1 MHITLFSFVTA
12 VLLSSLL
19 IVVLYLS
26 RKSVKTI
33 RMLNFGYLACLYLF
47 CLGRMFF
54 SLELPFAAVIRAP
67 SLMNPLHDVNEAN
80 LPMMDGAFWAS
91 DLLLLVWAVGSI
103 LLFAQ
108 FLIRYHRGKRDIDR
122 LPKQENQVLQKIL
135 DELQRGNK
143 RRIPIQVLCCS
154 ALSTPCGIGLL
165 RRQILLPSQE
175 YTEEELF
182 HILRHE
188 LQHFQTHDL
197 LVKWMIRVFQCLF
210 WWNPFVYLLGKDMD
224 QVLEIKCDLSVVKNY
239 SRQETL
245 AYMRTIKSQLEQAI
259 HTEKIVPVASASLV
273 GNFAMSNVEERFLYL
288 AESLKPNQRKELPKP
303 AFAVLFAALI
313 MASYS
318 FVLQSS
324 YEAPELDENGEKIQY
339 MQEDEMKL
347 LHLKDGTYQQIYEN
361 EAMLIPIEI
370 AEEMIQQG
378 VVMIEEEN

>member
-26 RKSVKTI
+26 RKSAKTI

-47 CLGRMFF
+47 CLGRIVF
-54 SLELPFAAVIRAP
+54 SIELPFTVAVNAP
-67 SLMNPLHDVNEAN
+67 SLMNPVFNFQGTGISILGKSLSVLEV
-80 LPMMDGAFWAS
+80 
-91 DLLLLVWAVGSI
+91 LLILWAVGAAF
-103 LLFAQ
+103 LLTRF
-108 FLIRYHRGKRDIDR
+108 FIRYHQGKKVVDKI
-122 LPKQENQVLQKIL
+122 PKQENQAIQEVLN
-135 DELQRGNK
+135 ELQRENAHHYQ
-143 RRIPIQVLCCS
+143 IQVLCCQG
-154 ALSTPCGIGLL
+154 LSTPCGIGLL

-182 HILRHE
+182 HILCHE

-210 WWNPFVYLLGKDMD
+210 WWNPLVYLLGKDLD

-245 AYMRTIKSQLEQAI
+245 AYMRTIKNQLEQAI

-288 AESLKPNQRKELPKP
+288 AESLKPNQRKELSKP
-303 AFAVLFAALI
+303 AFAVLFVALI

-339 MQEDEMKL
+339 IQADEMKV
-347 LHLKDGTYQQIYEN
+347 LHLKDGTYQQIDEFGVTP
-361 EAMLIPIEI
+361 IPKEI
-370 AEEMIQQG
+370 AEELIEQG
-378 VVMIEEEN
+378 AEMIEE